1 MRRDGRPRRQ
11 AFGGLD
17 VLVHCAGII
26 HEAPL
31 LDTPIADFDRVIA
44 VNLRGSFLVGQAAI
58 RLMEGTAKAPSVILI
73 ASDMAYY
80 GRETFSP
87 YVASKHGVLGLMRS
101 WAKEFAPRILVNALC
116 PGPIDTEMLG
126 AANMSAGVAREGAGD
141 SAGPLWPTRGGRTA
155 GRLPCQRGRSL
166 YHRTGHRHQRRE
178 RHAMIRNPIPWPNG
192 ARCAACV
199 TFDMDADSLIHIATR
214 PTGTAASRRSRCCNT
229 APKWRSRASS
239 TAMPL
244 WDQTDV
250 LHPGL
255 VHRKLSRRRSKRS

>member
-1 MRRDGRPRRQ
+1 MSRVLITGANRGIGAACALAFAGIGARLALADLAAPEATATQARDAGAAEVTDLACDVADADAVSAMAYRVEQ
-11 AFGGLD
+11 AYGGLD

-58 RLMEGTAKAPSVILI
+58 RMMSGTAAAPSRVILI
-73 ASDMAYY
+73 ASDMAYC

-126 AANMSAGVAREGAGD
+126 AAHMSAEWREKELAIPLARFGQPEEVARLALFLAGEGGAYVTGQ
-141 SAGPLWPTRGGRTA
+141 GLGINGG
-155 GRLPCQRGRSL
+155 S
-166 YHRTGHRHQRRE
+166 
-178 RHAMIRNPIPWPNG
+178 
-192 ARCAACV
+192 V
-199 TFDMDADSLIHIATR
+199 
-214 PTGTAASRRSRCCNT
+214 
-229 APKWRSRASS
+229 
-239 TAMPL
+239 MP
-244 WDQTDV
+244 
-250 LHPGL
+250 
-255 VHRKLSRRRSKRS
+255 